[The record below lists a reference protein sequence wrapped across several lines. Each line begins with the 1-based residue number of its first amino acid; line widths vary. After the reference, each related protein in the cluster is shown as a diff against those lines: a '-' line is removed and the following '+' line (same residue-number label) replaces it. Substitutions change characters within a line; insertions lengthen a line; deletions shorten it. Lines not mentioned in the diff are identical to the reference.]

1 MMKQLKIQ
9 KMIIVVSIFIVLII
23 ILILAMTLFQ
33 KEEEMQEEKEILD
46 GGNFTPTSYEKQIVT
61 DHSTFFSVA
70 ECVQKYLDGLSLNID
85 EISSTPVPGTKMRSA
100 TTIYAENQDI
110 TDEASKKEVIYNFLA
125 TSYIEQNHITKNN
138 VLDKI
143 EEKEQV
149 ELIPLKMYEL
159 LGNYKSQYALYG
171 KIKPTNNEQEVIEV
185 YFIINVDKTNNAFNI
200 IPVDREKYEDVND
213 IPLGEKDESIEQN
226 KNNVFSYRIMQE
238 NEIAQKYFT
247 YYKKLMQEDPET
259 AYNLL
264 DEEYKNKRF
273 GSLEEFKTYV
283 EKNKEEIKGYLA
295 KEYEAKE
302 ITEGTEYICKDQYQH
317 YYTYDVTAVMQFTV
331 KLDNYTVESEEIKQ
345 KYEGANEKR
354 KVQMNADKWIL
365 MLNNKDYKAAYEV
378 LDESFREQYFGTVEK
393 FEEYMRGRFPEY
405 YGLTFS
411 DFSEEAGVY
420 VQKILLTDIRAK
432 QDFVLPETI
441 IMKLTDDGFKMS
453 FRILS

>member
-1 MMKQLKIQ
+1 MKQLKI
-9 KMIIVVSIFIVLII
+9 KRMIILVSILIVLII
-23 ILILAMTLFQ
+23 ILMIGITLFQ
-33 KEEEMQEEKEILD
+33 KEEERQEEMEILNK
-46 GGNFTPTSYEKQIVT
+46 GNFIPTSYEKQIVT

-70 ECVQKYLDGLSLNID
+70 QCVQKYLDGLSLNVN
-85 EISSTPVPGTKMRSA
+85 EISSTPVSGTNMRSA

-110 TDEASKKEVIYNFLA
+110 TDEESKKEAIYNFLSA
-125 TSYIEQNHITKNN
+125 SYIEQKHITKDN

-143 EEKEQV
+143 EDKEQV

-159 LGNYKSQYALYG
+159 LGNNKSQYALYG
-171 KIKPTNNEQEVIEV
+171 KVKSTDNEQEVEEV
-185 YFIINVDKTNNAFNI
+185 YYIINVDKTNNAFNI
-200 IPVDREKYEDVND
+200 TPVERNKYNDVND
-213 IPLGEKDESIEQN
+213 IPLGEKDEAIEQN
-226 KNNVFSYRIMQE
+226 KNNIFSYHIMQE

-247 YYKKLMQEDPET
+247 YYKKLMLEDSET

-264 DEEYKNKRF
+264 DEQYRNKRF

-283 EKNKEEIKGYLA
+283 DKNKEEIEGYLA
-295 KEYEAKE
+295 KQYEANE
-302 ITEGTEYICKDQYQH
+302 ITGATEYICKDQYQH
-317 YYTYDVTAVMQFTV
+317 YYTYHVTAAMQFTV
-331 KLDNYTVESEEIKQ
+331 KLDNYTIESEEVQQ
-345 KYEGANEKR
+345 KYNGGNETR
-354 KVQMNADKWIL
+354 KVQMNVDKWIL

-420 VQKILLTDIRAK
+420 IQKILLTDIRAK

-441 IMKLTDDGFKMS
+441 IMKLTDDGFRMS

>member
-1 MMKQLKIQ
+1 MKQTKIK
-9 KMIIVVSIFIVLII
+9 KMIIFVSILIVLII
-23 ILILAMTLFQ
+23 ILMLGTTLFQ
-33 KEEEMQEEKEILD
+33 KEKEIKEEKEILD
-46 GGNFTPTSYEKQIVT
+46 RGNHVPTSYEKTIVT

-70 ECVQKYLDGLSLNID
+70 NCVQKYLDGLALKVD

-110 TDEASKKEVIYNFLA
+110 TDEESKKEVIYNFLA
-125 TSYIEQNHITKNN
+125 DSYIKQNHITKDN

-143 EEKEQV
+143 EDKEEV
-149 ELIPLKMYEL
+149 ELVPLKMYEL

-171 KIKPTNNEQEVIEV
+171 KIKSTNNEQEEKEV
-185 YFIINVDKTNNAFNI
+185 YFVINVDKTNNAFTI
-200 IPVDREKYEDVND
+200 KPVDKDKYNDVND
-213 IPLGEKDESIEQN
+213 IPLVEEDESIEQN
-226 KNNVFSYRIMQE
+226 KNNVFSYKIMQE

-264 DEEYKNKRF
+264 DEEYRNKRF

-283 EKNKEEIKGYLA
+283 DKNKEEIEGYLA
-295 KEYEAKE
+295 KEYEANE
-302 ITEGTEYICKDQYQH
+302 TTEGTEYICKDQYQH
-317 YYTYDVTAVMQFTV
+317 YYTYDVTAAMQFTV
-331 KLDNYTVESEEIKQ
+331 KLDNYTVESEEVKQ
-345 KYEGANEKR
+345 KYEVANEKR

-378 LDESFREQYFGTVEK
+378 LDESFRDQYFGTVEK

-420 VQKILLTDIRAK
+420 IQKILLTDIRAK

-441 IMKLTDDGFKMS
+441 IMKLTEDGFKMS

>member
-1 MMKQLKIQ
+1 MKQLKV
-9 KMIIVVSIFIVLII
+9 KRMIIFISILIVLII
-23 ILILAMTLFQ
+23 ILMIGITLFQ
-33 KEEEMQEEKEILD
+33 KEEERQEEIEILD
-46 GGNFTPTSYEKQIVT
+46 KGNFIPTSYEKTIVT

-70 ECVQKYLDGLSLNID
+70 ECVQKYLDGLSLNVN

-110 TDEASKKEVIYNFLA
+110 TDEESKKEAIYNFLSA
-125 TSYIEQNHITKNN
+125 SYIEQNHITKDN

-143 EEKEQV
+143 EDKEQV

-159 LGNYKSQYALYG
+159 LGNYKTQYALYG
-171 KIKPTNNEQEVIEV
+171 KIKSTDKEQEV
-185 YFIINVDKTNNAFNI
+185 YYIINVDKTNNAFNI
-200 IPVDREKYEDVND
+200 TPVERNKYDDVND
-213 IPLGEKDESIEQN
+213 IPLGEKDEPIEQN
-226 KNNVFSYRIMQE
+226 KNNIFSYKIMQE

-247 YYKKLMQEDPET
+247 YYKKLMQEDPEA

-264 DEEYKNKRF
+264 DEEYRNKRF
-273 GSLEEFKTYV
+273 CSLEEFKTYV
-283 EKNKEEIKGYLA
+283 DKNKEEIKNYLA
-295 KEYEAKE
+295 KEYEANKIAE
-302 ITEGTEYICKDQYQH
+302 RTEYICKDQYQH

-420 VQKILLTDIRAK
+420 IQKILLTDIRAK

-453 FRILS
+453 FRILN